1 MKNYGTNYETK
12 QEILL
17 GKQLINQAR
26 KIYMR
31 NKFNWYDF
39 RLKKTLELRN
49 MKIVV
54 REAFNEEK
62 YYSQVS
68 LGECLYIL

>member
-31 NKFNWYDF
+31 NKFN
-39 RLKKTLELRN
+39 
-49 MKIVV
+49 
-54 REAFNEEK
+54 
-62 YYSQVS
+62 
-68 LGECLYIL
+68 